1 MSAPNQLTLDRQ
13 VKSATV
19 LANAGE
25 LAVGVIKQIAGN
37 DISNSLNG
45 SKINSNIIQML
56 VYQRINKSLAEQ
68 AKITQR

>member
-1 MSAPNQLTLDRQ
+1 MSVPNQLTLDRQ

-45 SKINSNIIQML
+45 SKINSGIIQML
-56 VYQRINKSLAEQ
+56 VYQRIKKTLADQ
-68 AKITQR
+68 AKSTQQ